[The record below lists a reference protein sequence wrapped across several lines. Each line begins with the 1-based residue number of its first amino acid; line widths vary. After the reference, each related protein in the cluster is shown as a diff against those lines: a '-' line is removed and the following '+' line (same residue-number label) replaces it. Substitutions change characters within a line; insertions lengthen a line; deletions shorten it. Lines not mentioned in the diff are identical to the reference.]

1 MVRKYSDLYLDAR
14 KALLPGEGQQRA
26 GLLARELLCAASGK
40 TQEEILVRRDQYAPS
55 DVCEKMADFTARALA
70 GEPLAY
76 ILEEWDFYG
85 MTLYV
90 NRDVLIPRDDTC
102 AVTELAM
109 KKALYLDQDPRI
121 LDLCTGSGCI
131 GLAIARKVKD
141 ARVTLA
147 DISREALAVAKRNA
161 AAMKL
166 TGRVSCIQANALQ
179 APSAFLGTFDL
190 IVSNPPY
197 VRSGDMANLQPSV
210 RDFEPSLALDGGADG
225 LDFYRAICEKWTAAL
240 VPGGRLYFE
249 VGIGQADSVLRLMRA
264 QGFGDIQVVKD
275 HNDIPR
281 VVFGTLCGEV
291 YSE

>member
-1 MVRKYSDLYLDAR
+1 MVKKYVDLYMDAR
-14 KALLPGEGQQRA
+14 KALLPSEGQQRA

-40 TQEEILVRRDQYAPS
+40 SQEEMIAERDRYAS
-55 DVCEKMADFTARALA
+55 QEVCDRMEDFTARALT

-102 AVTELAM
+102 AVTELAI
-109 KKALYLDQDPRI
+109 KRGLYLDQDPRI

-131 GLAIARKVKD
+131 GLAIARRVKD

-147 DISREALAVAKRNA
+147 DISREALAVAKKNCA
-161 AAMKL
+161 LQKL
-166 TGRVSCIQANALQ
+166 TGRTSCVQADALQ
-179 APSAFLGTFDL
+179 APPAFLGEFDM

-197 VRSGDMANLQPSV
+197 VRSDEMPDLQPSV

-225 LDFYRAICEKWTAAL
+225 LKFYRSIVKNYSQVL
-240 VPGGRLYFE
+240 KPGGWICFE
-249 VGIGQADSVLRLMRA
+249 FGMGQGDAVCRILEAGGFRIVERKQDFNEIERAVLAR
-264 QGFGDIQVVKD
+264 K
-275 HNDIPR
+275 
-281 VVFGTLCGEV
+281 E
-291 YSE
+291 SEEE

>member
-1 MVRKYSDLYLDAR
+1 MVKKYSELYLDTR

-40 TQEEILVRRDQYAPS
+40 SQEEIIARREQYAPQE
-55 DVCEKMADFTARALA
+55 VCDKMADFTARALA

-102 AVTELAM
+102 AVTELAL
-109 KKALYLDQDPRI
+109 KKALFLDQDPRI

-147 DISREALAVAKRNA
+147 DISREALAVAKKNA
-161 AAMKL
+161 TALKL
-166 TGRVSCIQANALQ
+166 TGRISCVQADALQ
-179 APSAFLGTFDL
+179 EPSAFLGTFDL

-197 VRSGDMANLQPSV
+197 VRSGDMAVLQPSV
-210 RDFEPSLALDGGADG
+210 RDFEPSLALDGGPDG
-225 LDFYRAICEKWTAAL
+225 LDFYRSIAARYKRALRPCGWLCFEFGMGQGDAVCAILESQGYEIVERKKDFNEIERA
-240 VPGGRLYFE
+240 
-249 VGIGQADSVLRLMRA
+249 VLARKLR
-264 QGFGDIQVVKD
+264 
-275 HNDIPR
+275 
-281 VVFGTLCGEV
+281 E
-291 YSE
+291 EE

>member
-210 RDFEPSLALDGGADG
+210 RDFEPSLALDGGRTA
-225 LDFYRAICEKWTAAL
+225 WTFTGPLPPAM
-240 VPGGRLYFE
+240 GGR
-249 VGIGQADSVLRLMRA
+249 
-264 QGFGDIQVVKD
+264 
-275 HNDIPR
+275 
-281 VVFGTLCGEV
+281 
-291 YSE
+291 